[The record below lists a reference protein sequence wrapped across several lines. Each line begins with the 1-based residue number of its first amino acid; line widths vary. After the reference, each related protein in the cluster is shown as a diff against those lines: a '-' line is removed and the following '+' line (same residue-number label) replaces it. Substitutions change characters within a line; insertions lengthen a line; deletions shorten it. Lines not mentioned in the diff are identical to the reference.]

1 MWARVSGCAGLAAD
15 CARLHTSARVLL
27 RVPIHRAV
35 CPPPVARRG
44 SRFLSLTPRKLEES
58 KDQTPAAAPAK
69 PPVTFSSWVVS
80 VVGRL
85 TGIESRGQVLRRS
98 AEQLYNA
105 CPNPSQIYALC
116 SLPDT
121 FQSWF
126 LVMHLHVWMC
136 MVRLKSEGSDGAKAY
151 KQLVALM
158 WHDVQYRMKLA
169 GVNDSS
175 IVKHSLRELVD
186 SFYGLTFAYDEG
198 IMKDDHVLATAL
210 WRNMFHHAPDK
221 STASDIAALV
231 AYVRRELH
239 SLEQQDSE
247 AILTEGKIVFGPPP
261 ILPMRPQTAL
271 KVAL

>member
-126 LVMHLHVWMC
+126 LVMHLHVLPGC
-136 MVRLKSEGSDGAKAY
+136 ICRNIFLSFQSFIAF
-151 KQLVALM
+151 LRSALM
-158 WHDVQYRMKLA
+158 RA
-169 GVNDSS
+169 FSS
-175 IVKHSLRELVD
+175 ALDFLV
-186 SFYGLTFAYDEG
+186 
-198 IMKDDHVLATAL
+198 
-210 WRNMFHHAPDK
+210 
-221 STASDIAALV
+221 
-231 AYVRRELH
+231 
-239 SLEQQDSE
+239 
-247 AILTEGKIVFGPPP
+247 
-261 ILPMRPQTAL
+261 
-271 KVAL
+271 